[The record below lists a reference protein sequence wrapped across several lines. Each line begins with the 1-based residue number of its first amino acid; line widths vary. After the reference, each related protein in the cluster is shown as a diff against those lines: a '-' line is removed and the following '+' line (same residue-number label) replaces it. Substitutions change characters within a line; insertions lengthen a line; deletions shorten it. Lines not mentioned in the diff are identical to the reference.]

1 MAEEVIKRK
10 TLLNLSLK
18 SLKAELSILSRII
31 YKVKNQQR
39 HAKAFQHI

>member
-31 YKVKNQQR
+31 YKVKN
-39 HAKAFQHI
+39 